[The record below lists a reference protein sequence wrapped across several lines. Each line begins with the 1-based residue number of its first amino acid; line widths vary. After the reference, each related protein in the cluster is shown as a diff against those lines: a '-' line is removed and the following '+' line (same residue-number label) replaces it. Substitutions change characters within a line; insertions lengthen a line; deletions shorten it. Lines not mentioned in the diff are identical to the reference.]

1 MSIKLEVK
9 IREKGGVNQLRQAGL
24 VPGVVYGHGSENLN
38 VTVPRVSLE
47 QTLKVA
53 GENTMLELEI
63 GDGKTKHV
71 LIHDLQRDPVKE
83 LLNHVDFLEVR
94 LDQKIKADV
103 PLEFTGESVA
113 VKELSGVL
121 VRNIQHIEVEA
132 LPQNLPHNI
141 EVDISR
147 LKTFE
152 DRVTAADLKVGSD
165 VKILSKPDAIIALVV
180 PPRSEEELE
189 ALKTEV
195 VEDVSKVEGVVKPE
209 APAEGEA
216 AEKETK
222 EKESGSK
229 KE

>member
-1 MSIKLEVK
+1 MR
-9 IREKGGVNQLRQAGL
+9 REGL
-24 VPGVVYGHGSENLN
+24 VPGVVYGRGAESVN
-38 VTVPRVSLE
+38 VSVSRVSLE
-47 QTLKVA
+47 QALKTA
-53 GENTMLELEI
+53 GENTMLELGI
-63 GDGKTKHV
+63 NGAKTKNV

-103 PLEFTGESVA
+103 PLEFTGEAAA

-121 VRNIQHIEVEA
+121 VRSIQHIEVEA
-132 LPQNLPHNI
+132 FPQNLPHSI
-141 EVDISR
+141 EIDISR

-152 DRVTAADLKVGSD
+152 DRITVADVKVGPNI
-165 VKILSKPDAIIALVV
+165 KILSKPEAIIASVV

-209 APAEGEA
+209 APLEGEV
-216 AEKETK
+216 KTK
-222 EKESGSK
+222 DQEVK